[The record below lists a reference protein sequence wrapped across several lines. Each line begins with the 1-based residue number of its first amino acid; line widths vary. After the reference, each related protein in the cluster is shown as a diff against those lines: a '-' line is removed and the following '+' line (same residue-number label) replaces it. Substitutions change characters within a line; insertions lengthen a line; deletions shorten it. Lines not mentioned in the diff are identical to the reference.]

1 MPSTLSVPAPRSPA
15 RSEFTTRDPDR
26 AHVFLRET
34 YVENTMRI
42 RGGRDDFL
50 MHHTHHDAG
59 TFSVGTMKHAM
70 SVEHQAAPLG
80 YLLVGRVV
88 HGRFERETAGETLR
102 AGPDDVFVIA
112 APDEPYVARWEEVE
126 LHLARID
133 TEVLAE
139 VGGAGDGGAP
149 RLTGLLPVS
158 TAGARHLNAT
168 LAWLTGDVLT
178 NPEAAD
184 SPLVLG
190 SAARGLAAAVLA
202 AFPHDEVPVKAA
214 DRLDGTGAAL
224 GRALAFIE
232 AHADTDISLA
242 DVAAAAATTPGAVR
256 YAFARHLDV
265 TPSQHLRAVRLDRV
279 HLELAAADPTRGDTV
294 TAIAHRWGFHHAGR
308 FATAYRQAYGVRPG
322 ETLRR

>member
-1 MPSTLSVPAPRSPA
+1 V
-15 RSEFTTRDPDR
+15 RSEFTTGDPDQ

-42 RGGRDDFL
+42 RGSRNDFL

-59 TFSVGTMKHAM
+59 AFSVGTMKHAM

-102 AGPDDVFVIA
+102 AGPDDVFLIA

-126 LHLARID
+126 LHLTRIN
-133 TEVLAE
+133 AE
-139 VGGAGDGGAP
+139 VFTQVSGAGERGAP

-168 LAWLTGDVLT
+168 LAWLTGDLLA
-178 NPEAAD
+178 NPEAAA

-190 SAARGLAAAVLA
+190 AAARGLAAAVLA
-202 AFPHDEVPVKAA
+202 AFPHDEVPVGAV

-224 GRALAFIE
+224 SRALEFIE
-232 AHADTDISLA
+232 AHAHTDISIT
-242 DVAAAAATTPGAVR
+242 DVAEAAAMTPGAVR
-256 YAFARHLDV
+256 YAFARHMDT
-265 TPSQHLRAVRLDRV
+265 TPARHLRAVRLDRV

-308 FATAYRQAYGVRPG
+308 FATAYRQVYGVRPG
-322 ETLRR
+322 EALRR